1 MFCLGLGALSRSDHQ
16 NPTEST
22 DRHDASD
29 NEEVASD
36 SLPLNHHAL
45 DWESLPYKSCKGY
58 ADSCLNSHHD
68 LKGMFAVY
76 DGHDKWSDVCRK
88 SSAILSH
95 KWSFPISKVNQKL
108 QRLKPYNNDG
118 DYNNDIEI
126 RFTEDVCLLVPCH
139 GNILAFTDRKF
150 SVHIFG
156 SSYRSLGTYRRWS
169 RCRRIRISLVC
180 ELGPELRSNSDS
192 WRYSAHSRT
201 CKLREKLVPFGH

>member
-36 SLPLNHHAL
+36 SLSLNHHAL

-76 DGHDKWSDVCRK
+76 DGHDKWIGCMPEVSGYT
-88 SSAILSH
+88 LT
-95 KWSFPISKVNQKL
+95 QM
-108 QRLKPYNNDG
+108 
-118 DYNNDIEI
+118 
-126 RFTEDVCLLVPCH
+126 
-139 GNILAFTDRKF
+139 KF
-150 SVHIFG
+150 SDFESQSEVTKIE
-156 SSYRSLGTYRRWS
+156 T
-169 RCRRIRISLVC
+169 I
-180 ELGPELRSNSDS
+180 
-192 WRYSAHSRT
+192 
-201 CKLREKLVPFGH
+201 